1 MAALTG
7 CSLPRLGAEKLAGAR
22 RERSVR
28 RHHQGCRPLVL
39 KTVEPPW
46 AHAPPCRMRLQDGV
60 DLLFEVSLGLVADD
74 PIRRF
79 AAAEQDQAGDTEHA
93 ELGCRQR
100 VGIDVELGDHDPA
113 GVLGGQLFDHRP
125 EHLAGRAPGCPEVE
139 EHDLLR
145 GADRRLEIL
154 ISDLN
159 DVLSRHAAPSLAL
172 LLSSVLAGGGGE
184 AVELPLSGAV
194 FALVSAFPS
203 GLASTFGASAG
214 VMLPSLDDPLESVL

>member
-46 AHAPPCRMRLQDGV
+46 AHAPPCRLRLQDGV
-60 DLLFEVSLGLVADD
+60 DLLFQVSLGLVADD
-74 PIRRF
+74 PIGRF

-93 ELGCRQR
+93 ELRRRLRIG
-100 VGIDVELGDHDPA
+100 VDVEFGDRDPA
-113 GVLGGQLFDHRP
+113 GILSRQLFHHRP
-125 EHLAGRAPGCPEVE
+125 EHLAGRAPGRPEVE
-139 EHDLLR
+139 EHDLL
-145 GADRRLEIL
+145 GSADRRLEIL
-154 ISDLN
+154 IGNLD
-159 DVLSRHAAPSLAL
+159 DVLRRHAAPSLAL
-172 LLSSVLAGGGGE
+172 LLSSVLAGG
-184 AVELPLSGAV
+184 AVDGVDLPESGAV
-194 FALVSAFPS
+194 FAFVSAFPS

>member
-1 MAALTG
+1 
-7 CSLPRLGAEKLAGAR
+7 
-22 RERSVR
+22 
-28 RHHQGCRPLVL
+28 
-39 KTVEPPW
+39 
-46 AHAPPCRMRLQDGV
+46 MRLQDGV

-74 PIRRF
+74 PIGRV
-79 AAAEQDQAGDTEHA
+79 AAAGPEQAGDTQHA
-93 ELGCRQR
+93 ELRRGLRIG
-100 VGIDVELGDHDPA
+100 VDVELGDRDPA
-113 GVLGGQLFDHRP
+113 GVLRGQLFDHGP
-125 EHLAGRAPGCPEVE
+125 EHLARRAPGCPEVE
-139 EHDLLR
+139 KHDLLR
-145 GADRRLEIL
+145 CADRRLEIL